1 MNINNEQMR
10 AISQQLQQSE
20 DRVDHKASVRP
31 MDKLTTT
38 EEGDTVQFKSAFE
51 QQGTFQQMASVVSE
65 LVDKRNKEVK
75 IPAMDTSSKS
85 KFDLNQY
92 NASTPKIHNKLPA
105 LGLSPIS
112 SHEPS
117 TAPTLLKANL
127 VSSPKAGCP
136 MSGQPPFKNILETSS
151 TDQGYQQMAYV
162 SSYAHLPPTMSQSYL
177 VQSST
182 PLQKQLAASGSYQ
195 VSPMPTN
202 SIIPVESMANPPPP
216 IFMTPI
222 MTTSSAPGALTGL
235 PQQQADS
242 TDRSRK
248 GQRKPK
254 ERGNS
259 SSSDSSLEREYTRW
273 QENSGARD
281 RSQSPQLPKMQ
292 IFNGRGSITLEAFIY
307 QFERTTGRRQW
318 ETGKRIQSKSK
329 CNPNNGVLKQQRV
342 GSVGQHST
350 HKSIGHETSPHDK
363 TEQRPTSSSDIVI
376 RRTIGKSLAV
386 RGTIYDQNV
395 SMIVDTAAMITLVN
409 EKLIPADNEDSETV
423 TLRGLGEQLVTGKI
437 IKNTSLDIDR
447 VNIQWDVCKAPLTD
461 DVILGLNILD
471 TLGAVINLSTE
482 YSHTYHQQQ
491 SDKCGIC

>member
-1 MNINNEQMR
+1 MAGIEDNKDKNIEMAETESLGDMEKPTAEDTLTEDKSEMTIQQLYQEFLADWIYNAQRIAEFDRNIKQSEARIDKICVGLITMQAEQKEAMNINNEQMG

-20 DRVDHKASVRP
+20 DRIDHKASVRP

-38 EEGDTVQFKSAFE
+38 EEGDSVQFKSAFE

-75 IPAMDTSSKS
+75 IPAMDTSSKP

-127 VSSPKAGCP
+127 VSE
-136 MSGQPPFKNILETSS
+136 NILETSS

-182 PLQKQLAASGSYQ
+182 PLQKQLTASGSYQ
-195 VSPMPTN
+195 VSPMLNAVPTN
-202 SIIPVESMANPPPP
+202 STIPVESMANPPPP
-216 IFMTPI
+216 TFMTPI

-281 RSQSPQLPKMQ
+281 RSRSPQLPKMQ
-292 IFNGRGSITLEAFIY
+292 IFNGRGSITWEAFIY
-307 QFERTTGRRQW
+307 QFERTAGRRQW
-318 ETGKRIQSKSK
+318 VNRKKVCRLLDCLADVALEYARKVNTDDDSKALRK
-329 CNPNNGVLKQQRV
+329 ALKQRFSKKDDQTRLEPK
-342 GSVGQHST
+342 HS
-350 HKSIGHETSPHDK
+350 SEDIK
-363 TEQRPTSSSDIVI
+363 T
-376 RRTIGKSLAV
+376 
-386 RGTIYDQNV
+386 
-395 SMIVDTAAMITLVN
+395 
-409 EKLIPADNEDSETV
+409 
-423 TLRGLGEQLVTGKI
+423 KI
-437 IKNTSLDIDR
+437 L
-447 VNIQWDVCKAPLTD
+447 Q
-461 DVILGLNILD
+461 GM
-471 TLGAVINLSTE
+471 
-482 YSHTYHQQQ
+482 
-491 SDKCGIC
+491 